1 MLSRV
6 LAIALIFASASLLC
20 LPSDEQKPVCD
31 ADTNGQFWPEAAN
44 HDSKLL
50 KKFSRCGELEV
61 CARTRYRYR
70 WESITVRI
78 DQLRGGSQ
86 LHKPAGCEV
95 QPDAVGDENYA
106 GSDRSGSPEKLSRDR
121 EEALPRKQN

>member
-6 LAIALIFASASLLC
+6 PAVALVFVSASLLC
-20 LPSDEQKPVCD
+20 LASGELKPVCD

-61 CARTRYRYR
+61 CRHGRRRYR
-70 WESITVRI
+70 WESMTVRI

-86 LHKPAGCEV
+86 LPKPAGCEAP
-95 QPDAVGDENYA
+95 PDAVQDENQA
-106 GSDRSGSPEKLSRDR
+106 GSDRSGSP
-121 EEALPRKQN
+121 PRP